1 MTDTSSPHLH
11 SPSRYRP
18 QREKT
23 GVDRIMQAVAR
34 SRLGGWLFVN
44 VFPAL
49 DRRLIPLSHG
59 RLKVAMGQPIL
70 ILHTR
75 GARSGEPRTTP
86 LLYTPCGERFVIVAS
101 KAGAEH
107 HPAWYHNLRAH
118 PEDIAIE
125 VDGAR
130 LPVRARVAEG
140 AERAHLW
147 ERVNDNYN
155 GYEIYQARAAGRTI
169 PVIVLEPGDPPAVV
183 VSTAN
188 HRPSSAQQRDT
199 KTSDSPANV

>member
-1 MTDTSSPHLH
+1 MTVTSSPPLH
-11 SPSRYRP
+11 SAARYRP
-18 QREKT
+18 QHEKT
-23 GVDRIMQAVAR
+23 GIDRIMQAVAR

-49 DRRLIPLSHG
+49 DRRLIRLSHG

-70 ILHTR
+70 LLHTR

-86 LLYTPCGERFVIVAS
+86 LLYTPCGDTFVVVAS

-118 PEDIAIE
+118 PEDVTVE
-125 VDGAR
+125 VAGAR
-130 LPVRARVAEG
+130 MPVRARVADG
-140 AERAHLW
+140 PERARLW

-155 GYEIYQARAAGRTI
+155 GYDVYQARAAGRTI
-169 PVIVLEPGDPPAVV
+169 PVIVLERVREGCA
-183 VSTAN
+183 T
-188 HRPSSAQQRDT
+188 HR
-199 KTSDSPANV
+199 

>member
-1 MTDTSSPHLH
+1 MIRPPVIPRMTCNAEAIGVTAGSMTNTSSAHHH
-11 SPSRYRP
+11 SDAGYRP
-18 QREKT
+18 QREKS
-23 GVDRIMQAVAR
+23 GIDRIMQAVAR

-44 VFPAL
+44 VFPVL

-70 ILHTR
+70 LLHTQ

-86 LLYTPCGERFVIVAS
+86 LLYTPCGDAFIVVAS

-118 PEDIAIE
+118 PEDVAIE

-130 LPVRARVAEG
+130 TPVRARVVEG
-140 AERAHLW
+140 AERARLW

-155 GYEIYQARAAGRTI
+155 GYDVYRARAAGRTI
-169 PVIVLEPGDPPAVV
+169 PVIVLEVPE
-183 VSTAN
+183 
-188 HRPSSAQQRDT
+188 RR
-199 KTSDSPANV
+199 